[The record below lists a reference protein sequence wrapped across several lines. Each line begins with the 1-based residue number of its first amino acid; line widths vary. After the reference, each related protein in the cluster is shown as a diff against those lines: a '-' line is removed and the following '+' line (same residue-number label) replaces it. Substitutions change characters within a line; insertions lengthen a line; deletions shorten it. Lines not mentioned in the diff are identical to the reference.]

1 MHLPIQHLF
10 SQRSAP
16 EIRIVVAFGE
26 RIEIDARP
34 RLRELESPE
43 QVNVLP
49 SDGRNMGL
57 AYKKPTHNYE
67 RPKVLDKL
75 ITICYG

>member
-1 MHLPIQHLF
+1 MHLPIQPPF

-49 SDGRNMGL
+49 SDGRNML
-57 AYKKPTHNYE
+57 EDSIAVTSPA
-67 RPKVLDKL
+67 DFF
-75 ITICYG
+75 CA